1 MRVGGWLSKLDLL
14 GSSFNR
20 KESPA
25 AGKTR
30 KEKQRY
36 RESFVRR
43 RIPTQVTV
51 WDGLEQSSFKA
62 PCERRPR

>member
-36 RESFVRR
+36 
-43 RIPTQVTV
+43 
-51 WDGLEQSSFKA
+51 
-62 PCERRPR
+62 